1 MARRGRKVTRRR
13 KKAMPSI
20 LGFAEAYAQG
30 NLITSNLFNSNP
42 ISFLV
47 GDIRGTGFST
57 SGGTSLI
64 ELIRDPQKLDS
75 IAQSRFNVE
84 NIATLA
90 VQSAILNFGFKT
102 AKRALR
108 RPINMVNRTVFA
120 PLALGVKL

>member
-1 MARRGRKVTRRR
+1 
-13 KKAMPSI
+13 MPSI

-30 NLITSNLFNSNP
+30 NLITQNLFNSNP
-42 ISFLV
+42 ISFMV

-90 VQSAILNFGFKT
+90 IQSAILNFGFRT

-108 RPINMVNRTVFA
+108 KPINMVNRTVFK